1 VLRLRV
7 LKWSCPAPAQYN
19 FSFIVNFYSFHVKRS
34 IHLLLMHRHAS
45 CVIAQL
51 ATFDVVATS
60 FAFRVSIFRECAQA
74 FMTDREDRASYGE
87 AKRGKLWDKRGGN
100 RHMQRCHVVYSGG
113 Y

>member
-1 VLRLRV
+1 MVDTTKHNVKEMALENEGVYSQNSPDRRL
-7 LKWSCPAPAQYN
+7 
-19 FSFIVNFYSFHVKRS
+19 
-34 IHLLLMHRHAS
+34 
-45 CVIAQL
+45 AQL